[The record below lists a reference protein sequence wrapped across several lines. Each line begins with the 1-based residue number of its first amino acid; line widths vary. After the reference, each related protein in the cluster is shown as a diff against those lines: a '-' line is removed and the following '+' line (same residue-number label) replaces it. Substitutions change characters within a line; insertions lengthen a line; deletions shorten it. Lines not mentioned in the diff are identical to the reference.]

1 MSLHYL
7 IPDANQHGNRDF
19 FPLNLKCFFA
29 RCSSWFGDALQLL
42 SPWLKIVGE
51 ATKANL
57 DFLEIYLP
65 HSNRE
70 EVPSYCDSYF
80 AKQKAVQCLAWKLF
94 LDCTLHE
101 LQRPIDLFQFVENI
115 CKYALHLDDPMII
128 VRTILSKLFI
138 SEQEKR
144 FGNRL
149 TSDID
154 YVERDLFTLYE
165 L

>member
-1 MSLHYL
+1 
-7 IPDANQHGNRDF
+7 
-19 FPLNLKCFFA
+19 
-29 RCSSWFGDALQLL
+29 
-42 SPWLKIVGE
+42 
-51 ATKANL
+51 
-57 DFLEIYLP
+57 
-65 HSNRE
+65 
-70 EVPSYCDSYF
+70 
-80 AKQKAVQCLAWKLF
+80 
-94 LDCTLHE
+94 
-101 LQRPIDLFQFVENI
+101 
-115 CKYALHLDDPMII
+115 MII

>member
-1 MSLHYL
+1 MVIIGLRIKWCLSVLLTSFRLFAAVNFSALYRFRVPILPLHYL

-70 EVPSYCDSYF
+70 EVPSCCDSYF

-94 LDCTLHE
+94 LDCTLQE
-101 LQRPIDLFQFVENI
+101 LQRPIDLFQSV
-115 CKYALHLDDPMII
+115 KYL
-128 VRTILSKLFI
+128 
-138 SEQEKR
+138 
-144 FGNRL
+144 
-149 TSDID
+149 
-154 YVERDLFTLYE
+154 
-165 L
+165 